1 MKKGAFVI
9 PYFGHFNNYF
19 QLFLN
24 SCKYNPDY
32 DWIIF
37 TDDKTKYDYPK
48 NVIVHYI
55 TFSEL
60 KKDIQKKFEFPI
72 ALNYPYKFC
81 DLKPMYGY
89 IFSNY
94 LKKYPFWGH
103 CDVDLVFGNID
114 EFITDSI
121 RKNYDRIGIL
131 GHFTLYRNDD
141 RVNKAFML
149 PLHGKDRYKV
159 VLTADQNLSFDEEY
173 DDSINNILVEHNFRI
188 FREVHEAGLYTKTS
202 NFRLNH
208 VRDDWGYN
216 VESKTK
222 NIFVWDKGILTRYI
236 LLNNKVKKEDYLYI
250 HFQSRPMKIN
260 TTNYNCF
267 KIIPNSFDNLEIK
280 EITVDNFPKWKHIN
294 LHYFKLRSH
303 NLIMKIKKR
312 LTGSGRKY

>member
-9 PYFGHFNNYF
+9 PYFGYFNNYF

-37 TDDKTKYDYPK
+37 TDDKTKYDYPD

-55 TFSEL
+55 TFDEI
-60 KKDIQKKFEFPI
+60 KKYIQNKFDFPI

-89 IFSNY
+89 IFSDY

-103 CDVDLVFGNID
+103 CDVDLIFGNID
-114 EFITDSI
+114 EFITDKI
-121 RKNYDRIGIL
+121 RAKYDRIGVL
-131 GHFTLYRNDD
+131 GHFTLYRNEE

-149 PLHGKDRYKV
+149 PLDGKLRYKEI
-159 VLTADQNLSFDEEY
+159 LTTNHNFSFDEEY
-173 DDSINNILVEHNFRI
+173 NASINNILVQYGFKLYRT
-188 FREVHEAGLYTKTS
+188 VHEAGLYTKTS

-208 VRDDWGYN
+208 LRKDWGYDI
-216 VESKTK
+216 EPKSK
-222 NIFVWDKGILTRYI
+222 NIFVWNNGRLTRYVLDKNSI
-236 LLNNKVKKEDYLYI
+236 EINDYLYI
-250 HFQSRPMKIN
+250 HFQSRPMKLN
-260 TTNYNCF
+260 TKNQDYF
-267 KIIPNSFDNLEIK
+267 KVIPNSFDDLESK
-280 EITVDNFPKWKHIN
+280 EITVDNFPKWKHFN

-303 NLIMKIKKR
+303 NLAMKIKKR
-312 LTGSGRKY
+312 LMGSVRKF